1 MRLLIA
7 AGLAVALA
15 GPARAEI
22 SIQEVVS
29 PGGIRAWLYEDH
41 SIPMLNIE
49 ARFRGGSA
57 LDPAGK
63 EGAVGLMAQLLGQ
76 GAGDLDATGF
86 AEARE
91 ALAARLGF
99 RAGRDSVRVSAQ
111 MLSETR
117 AETLDL
123 LRLALSEPRFDP
135 EPLERL
141 RRQRLSGLRA
151 DETDPGALARR
162 AFREAMFAGHPYAR
176 PGEGTPETMAALDAP
191 ALRAAHAAT
200 LARDRL
206 QVAVVGD
213 IGAAELA
220 PLLDLVFG
228 DLPATGAPLP
238 DAAEV
243 RSARRVIR
251 VDLDIPQT
259 VVLFGQAGLAR
270 EDDDFVAASVMNH
283 ILGGGGFA
291 SRLMQEVR
299 ERRGLS
305 YGIST
310 WLASDDLA
318 SLVMG
323 RFSTGNARAAEAL
336 DVVRAEWRR
345 MAEEGVDEAELA
357 AAKRY
362 LTGAYP
368 LRFDG
373 NGRIAAQLIQM
384 QIDGRP
390 IDFVNRRNSLV
401 QAVTVADIARV
412 ANRLLQTEAL
422 TVVLVGRPID
432 IESEA
437 SAVNH

>member
-1 MRLLIA
+1 
-7 AGLAVALA
+7 
-15 GPARAEI
+15 
-22 SIQEVVS
+22 
-29 PGGIRAWLYEDH
+29 
-41 SIPMLNIE
+41 
-49 ARFRGGSA
+49 
-57 LDPAGK
+57 
-63 EGAVGLMAQLLGQ
+63 
-76 GAGDLDATGF
+76 
-86 AEARE
+86 
-91 ALAARLGF
+91 
-99 RAGRDSVRVSAQ
+99 
-111 MLSETR
+111 
-117 AETLDL
+117 
-123 LRLALSEPRFDP
+123 
-135 EPLERL
+135 
-141 RRQRLSGLRA
+141 
-151 DETDPGALARR
+151 
-162 AFREAMFAGHPYAR
+162 
-176 PGEGTPETMAALDAP
+176 
-191 ALRAAHAAT
+191 
-200 LARDRL
+200 
-206 QVAVVGD
+206 
-213 IGAAELA
+213 
-220 PLLDLVFG
+220 
-228 DLPATGAPLP
+228 
-238 DAAEV
+238 
-243 RSARRVIR
+243 VIR

-259 VVLFGQAGLAR
+259 VVLFGQAGLSR

-305 YGIST
+305 YGFST

-345 MAEEGVDEAELA
+345 MGEEGVDEAELA

-390 IDFVNRRNSLV
+390 IDFVNRRNSLI